1 MPKSGPPVE
10 VTHEPTLLV
19 AARRQTIDR
28 TALSEFFDAAYAEL
42 VETLAAADVRIVG
55 APIAWY
61 FRVPDDTVDVAAAFP
76 VADAAPRPLG
86 QDVAEPD
93 VPPTEILTLPGG
105 RCLVTEH
112 VGPYRAWAR
121 PGTASWSAGTP
132 TTAPSGVGTSGR
144 CTSARRAASPTR
156 GAGAHGSSS
165 RSAET
170 AEPCGEFGTAC
181 RRRRE

>member
-93 VPPTEILTLPGG
+93 VPPMEILTLPGG

-112 VGPYRAWAR
+112 VGPYE
-121 PGTASWSAGTP
+121 GM
-132 TTAPSGVGTSGR
+132 
-144 CTSARRAASPTR
+144 
-156 GAGAHGSSS
+156 GSSWDRLVERWNADHGAVGRGDFWEVYEREES
-165 RSAET
+165 R
-170 AEPCGEFGTAC
+170 EPDPGRWRTRLVLPLG
-181 RRRRE
+181 